1 MIVTEKYKFGL
12 VIALSINLLISACGS
27 TQENESQ
34 QVSSEPEVQHHIVK
48 SPNDNREYD
57 SIVLDNE
64 LQILLVSDPDIEK
77 SAVALSVAVG
87 SFQEPKEFGGLA
99 HYLEH
104 MLFMG
109 TKSYPEVGGYG
120 EFVTLN
126 GGIQNAYTE
135 LDHTNFMVA
144 VNNDAFEQALSRF
157 SGFFYEALLNEEY
170 ADKERNAVHS
180 EWSMKSPN
188 DWVILAQ
195 VEGKTLN
202 PEHPISQFNW
212 GNLESLAD
220 NGDEK
225 LQDALVDFYHRY
237 YSANLMKSA
246 MISHLPI
253 AEMRLLA
260 KRHFSKIPN
269 KHTPKPTINVAAA
282 TEKQLKKIV
291 HYVPQADMKQ
301 LSLHFVIENNAHEFA
316 VKPNGYVNY
325 LIANEM
331 PGTLASE
338 LRDTGL
344 AEAVYSTYEADEYG
358 NSGSFILYIDL
369 TETGVQNRDRVMGA
383 VVKYLS
389 LLREHG
395 VNPLYF
401 NEIKQSLS
409 NDFRFKEKTN
419 DYNYAMQIAANLQHL
434 PTEYVLS
441 SEYEYQ
447 RFNAAAIQKVLNQLT
462 IENARIFYIDK
473 AQPADIKMKFFA
485 GKYSVRDI
493 TDKNIATWQKYAT
506 QFNLRLPRANTL
518 MPENF
523 DLVTSV
529 NMDKPELL
537 VSEKGYTVHLG
548 HSALFKQ
555 PKGRISLE
563 LNSGITKVSARA
575 HVLASLLSRALN
587 QQLIEL
593 QSEAGAAGMGL
604 NTSLHNGLSLTVSGF
619 TDRQGDLLSQT
630 LQQIVSFDI
639 SDVDLNNIKG
649 SFVSD
654 IESSKKQILLNQLFP
669 KFSEMVNLD
678 GVSDHALLAQVEG
691 IQPSDLKLFRDQLLK
706 TANLRVF
713 AFGNYTVEQ
722 VNTLSE
728 LVLAELP
735 AEREVSKVYQTPT
748 LHPSL
753 GSIYSWQEDIDISDV
768 GLIDAYLTSLNPTD
782 LAAARVLSQLIRPA
796 LFKQIRTE
804 EQLAY
809 AVGFFGETWRDQ
821 ILFGFYIQSPVKGLD
836 EVHKR
841 IELFRHNFVK
851 KLAAVTAESF
861 NITKNGI
868 LTNLNQPAKNL
879 SQEMGE
885 FIEEWRNQEWAFDS
899 KPKLIEALKKL
910 TLDDV
915 IAFYKDLQEG
925 AKFGRVL
932 IQMRGNNF
940 ADKDFIELKGAVK
953 ITDVDVFH
961 QRLIQKPLI
970 SH

>member
-1 MIVTEKYKFGL
+1 MISTEKYKFGSAI
-12 VIALSINLLISACGS
+12 VLSISLLISACGAKHKN
-27 TQENESQ
+27 ENQ

-48 SPNDNREYD
+48 SPNDNREYT
-57 SIVLDNE
+57 SIVLDND
-64 LQILLVSDPDIEK
+64 LQLLLVSDPDIEK

-126 GGIQNAYTE
+126 GGTQNAYTE

-144 VNNDAFEQALSRF
+144 VNNEAYDQALSRF

-180 EWSMKSPN
+180 EWTMKSPN

-195 VEGKTLN
+195 LEGKTLN

-212 GNLESLAD
+212 GNLESLKD
-220 NGDEK
+220 SGNQK
-225 LQDALVDFYHRY
+225 LQDALLDFYNRY
-237 YSANLMKSA
+237 YSANLMKAA
-246 MISHLPI
+246 MISNLSI
-253 AEMRLLA
+253 AEMKLLA

-269 KHTPKPTINVAAA
+269 KHTPKPTINVPVA
-282 TEKQLKKIV
+282 TAEQLKKIV

-325 LIANEM
+325 LMANEM

-338 LRDTGL
+338 LRDAGFS
-344 AEAVYSTYEADEYG
+344 EAVYSTYEAGEYG
-358 NSGSFILYIDL
+358 SSGSFILYIDL
-369 TETGVQNRDRVMGA
+369 TETGVQNRDKVMGA
-383 VVKYLS
+383 VVRYLR
-389 LLREHG
+389 LLREQG

-419 DYNYAMQIAANLQHL
+419 DYNYAMQISANLQHI

-447 RFNAAAIQKVLNQLT
+447 RFNAVAIQNVLNQLT
-462 IENARIFYIDK
+462 LDNARVFYIDK
-473 AQPADIKMKFFA
+473 AQPADIEMKYFA
-485 GKYSVRDI
+485 GKYSVQDI
-493 TDKNIATWQKYAT
+493 TDENIDTWRKYGT
-506 QFNLRLPRANTL
+506 QFHLSLPRANTL

-523 DLVTSV
+523 DLAEIAYI
-529 NMDKPELL
+529 DKPKLL
-537 VSEKGYTVHLG
+537 VNEKGYTVHLG

-555 PKGRISLE
+555 PKGRISFE
-563 LNSGITKVSARA
+563 LNSGFTKISAKN
-575 HVLASLLSRALN
+575 HVLASLLSRALS

-619 TDRQGDLLSQT
+619 TDKQGDLVTQS
-630 LQQIVSFDI
+630 LQQILSFDI
-639 SDVDLNNIKG
+639 SAADLDNIKA
-649 SFVSD
+649 SFISD

-669 KFSEMVNLD
+669 KFSEIVNLD
-678 GVSDHALLAQVEG
+678 GYSDNALLAEVNG
-691 IQPSDLKLFRDQLLK
+691 ISPADLKWFREQLLK
-706 TANLRVF
+706 KANLRVF
-713 AFGNYTVEQ
+713 AYGNYTDKQ
-722 VNTLSE
+722 VKALAE
-728 LVLAELP
+728 LVLAVLP
-735 AEREVSKVYQTPT
+735 DKRDISEVYQTPA
-748 LHPSL
+748 LHPL
-753 GSIYSWQEDIDISDV
+753 PGSIYSWKEDLDIPDV
-768 GLIDAYLTSLNPTD
+768 GLIDAYLTPLNSAD

-809 AVGFFGETWRDQ
+809 AVNFFGETWRDQ
-821 ILFGFYIQSPVKGLD
+821 MLFGFYIQSPAKGLV
-836 EVHKR
+836 EVHER
-841 IELFRHNFVK
+841 IELFRKEFVS
-851 KLAAVTAESF
+851 KLAAVTPETF
-861 NITKNGI
+861 TTTVHGI
-868 LTNLNQPAKNL
+868 LVTLNQPAKNL
-879 SQEMGE
+879 SQEMAE
-885 FIEEWRNQEWAFDS
+885 FIEDWRDQKWTFDS
-899 KPKLIEALKKL
+899 KQRLIKELEKV

-915 IAFYKDLQEG
+915 IAIYKRLQEG
-925 AKFGRVL
+925 AEFGRVL
-932 IQMRGNNF
+932 VQMRGHNF
-940 ADKDFIELKGAVK
+940 ADKNFIELEGSETV
-953 ITDVDVFH
+953 TNVDVFH
-961 QRLIQKPLI
+961 QAL
-970 SH
+970 SN

>member
-144 VNNDAFEQALSRF
+144 VNNDAYEQALSRF

-225 LQDALVDFYHRY
+225 LQGALVDFYHRY

-260 KRHFSKIPN
+260 KRYFSKIPN

-485 GKYSVRDI
+485 GKYSVQDI
-493 TDKNIATWQKYAT
+493 TDENIKTWRKYGT
-506 QFNLRLPRANTL
+506 QFNLSLPRANTL

-523 DLVTSV
+523 DLVKTAYIE
-529 NMDKPELL
+529 KPELL

-706 TANLRVF
+706 RANLRVF

-748 LHPSL
+748 LHPSP

-885 FIEEWRNQEWAFDS
+885 FIEEWRDQEWAFDS
-899 KPKLIEALKKL
+899 KPKLIEALEKL